1 MLGKPTCTWM
11 FRTFFRFEWQVTWHW
26 DRLKQQSAL
35 CALNHDFVKL
45 FFSVTFVI
53 CVTRNFFISIW
64 QKLFKKELKPPFKP
78 AAGRADDAFYFDPE
92 FTSKTPQG
100 TFCLPVII
108 YCWPIKLMIN
118 WKPLI
123 VIRQASNPGKP
134 AIISVGARA
143 LYPLKP
149 CSRSITVGFYYLIGN

>member
-1 MLGKPTCTWM
+1 MGKPLCTWM
-11 FRTFFRFEWQVTWHW
+11 FSTFLGLSDKSLHATWHW
-26 DRLKQQSAL
+26 DRLKQQSVL

-45 FFSVTFVI
+45 FFSVTYVI

-108 YCWPIKLMIN
+108 YCWPINLLIS

-123 VIRQASNPGKP
+123 VTRQACNPDLQG
-134 AIISVGARA
+134 
-143 LYPLKP
+143 
-149 CSRSITVGFYYLIGN
+149 SITHACLTHM